1 MKITYTNCC
10 SSMMKITSKLS
21 LLYRRKLM
29 IKINYH
35 YVIKLRSVYHE
46 VLPQGPCNGCITP
59 RWVYCDAS
67 PPCRCIVMHFLVVG
81 VSWYITLR
89 SVYRD
94 TLPLGR
100 CIVTLYLWVD
110 VSWHFTLRSMYHDT
124 LPWGR
129 CIMTLYL
136 EIDVSWHF
144 TLRLMYR
151 DTLPWDWC
159 IVTLYL

>member
-1 MKITYTNCC
+1 MCGGGFRDTEGRGSSETGHFGRHRIGGVTVCLECGSEISRCPTENRGSSSCYSMKMKITYTNCC

-35 YVIKLRSVYHE
+35 NVIKLRSVYHE

-81 VSWYITLR
+81 VS
-89 SVYRD
+89 
-94 TLPLGR
+94 
-100 CIVTLYLWVD
+100 
-110 VSWHFTLRSMYHDT
+110 
-124 LPWGR
+124 
-129 CIMTLYL
+129 
-136 EIDVSWHF
+136 
-144 TLRLMYR
+144 
-151 DTLPWDWC
+151 
-159 IVTLYL
+159 